1 MNQFRDFSD
10 LKMTEKTN
18 INSSNDAQQ
27 FAPSFLF
34 GGQQPVRRSFTAKNG
49 EYGSPGILRKRELSS
64 GTGKNVHWSPV
75 LVRSRSKSPDARKL
89 QRLSSG
95 KSASTS
101 LWNGPPLR
109 SLNEE
114 IVGPPSKLSRMEPSH
129 SEQFSFQSNGGEQVE
144 EMCEIDSEELAM
156 AAMENFIGSLFLA
169 LHLIIGTTF
178 WNYFLDMGISWHNGQ
193 RRMEI
198 GYIFVIRH
206 LFMLDRLSPK
216 MQHFFHG
223 QMIGVVPCR
232 ERDALTVQE
241 TTVPPKSRNSS
252 NGSCSFLEN
261 DMSSLLH
268 FNGGDTPTRLV
279 PSTSFC
285 KEDISVPSRARL
297 SFSTRSGMRPL
308 NSSLVSMNG
317 SADSS
322 LVKGKEDS
330 FIGKLWNSIF
340 SSGGDNSASTN
351 TD

>member
-34 GGQQPVRRSFTAKNG
+34 GGQQPVRRSFTSKNG

-144 EMCEIDSEELAM
+144 ETCEIDSEETCNGIDGEFHWVTVFGFTPNYRDEVLELFSRHGDIMAQRATKDGNWVHIRYSSPVHARQALAKN
-156 AAMENFIGSLFLA
+156 ATL
-169 LHLIIGTTF
+169 
-178 WNYFLDMGISWHNGQ
+178 
-193 RRMEI
+193 
-198 GYIFVIRH
+198 
-206 LFMLDRLSPK
+206 
-216 MQHFFHG
+216 FHG

-252 NGSCSFLEN
+252 NGSCSFLKN

-322 LVKGKEDS
+322 LMKSKEDS

>member
-34 GGQQPVRRSFTAKNG
+34 GGQQPVRRSFTSKNG

-144 EMCEIDSEELAM
+144 EIVKSIPKKPAM
-156 AAMENFIGSLFLA
+156 ASMENFIGSLSLA
-169 LHLIIGTTF
+169 LHLIIATKDGN
-178 WNYFLDMGISWHNGQ
+178 WVH
-193 RRMEI
+193 
-198 GYIFVIRH
+198 IRYS
-206 LFMLDRLSPK
+206 SPVHARQALAK
-216 MQHFFHG
+216 NATLFHG

-322 LVKGKEDS
+322 LMKSKEDS

>member
-1 MNQFRDFSD
+1 
-10 LKMTEKTN
+10 MTEKTN

-34 GGQQPVRRSFTAKNG
+34 GGQQPVRRSFTSKNG

-129 SEQFSFQSNGGEQVE
+129 SEQFSFQSNGAEQVE
-144 EMCEIDSEELAM
+144 EMCEIDSEETCNGIDGEFHWVTVFGFTPDYRDDVLELFSRHGDIMAQRATKDGNWVHIRYSSPVHARQALAKN
-156 AAMENFIGSLFLA
+156 ATL
-169 LHLIIGTTF
+169 
-178 WNYFLDMGISWHNGQ
+178 
-193 RRMEI
+193 
-198 GYIFVIRH
+198 
-206 LFMLDRLSPK
+206 
-216 MQHFFHG
+216 FHG

-241 TTVPPKSRNSS
+241 TTVPQKSRNSS

-285 KEDISVPSRARL
+285 KEDISVPSL
-297 SFSTRSGMRPL
+297 M
-308 NSSLVSMNG
+308 
-317 SADSS
+317 
-322 LVKGKEDS
+322 KGKEDS